1 MDFRLTEEQELLIKT
16 VRSLMEE
23 QCDEATMSRLDDQGE
38 FPWHVIRACA
48 DLDLLGLSIPEA
60 YGGTDADVLTQALV
74 IEEMAKYS
82 TAASFAF
89 MIAVMFGGAII
100 SKYGSEQQKQEL
112 LPLMLKGECLVALGL
127 TEPGAGSDAAAVAT
141 TAVRDGDEFVINGTK
156 TFCTLAGLAKYILC
170 ICITDKDVVPYKGMS
185 IILVPTDAAGIRMA
199 PLKKVGM
206 HSIPTFEVYLDN
218 VRVPAANLLGELNR
232 GWSQLVGILDKER
245 LLASAAAVGMAEAAF
260 SDAATYANQRVQFKQ
275 PVANFQAI
283 QHKIADMRMAI
294 DACRLLAYR
303 CAWML
308 DSNQPIRH
316 EAAIAKTAATE
327 ACFKVADE
335 AMQIM
340 GGVGYM
346 MASRVQRI
354 WRDGR
359 LMRIA
364 AGTNEVQRNIIGQ
377 TVLAAYK

>member
-218 VRVPAANLLGELNR
+218 VRVPTANLLGELNR